1 VILFSAGNTAK
12 IVIEKLLCDLGVLCG
27 KNGDFCYQVMIT
39 VNGKKVPWREGMTVA
54 DLLKDLNDSYTY
66 ILVRINDKQVSRPN
80 FDKTLIPDN
89 SEVFLVPMVA
99 GG

>member
-1 VILFSAGNTAK
+1 VIK
-12 IVIEKLLCDLGVLCG
+12 IKG
-27 KNGDFCYQVMIT
+27 KDF
-39 VNGKKVPWREGMTVA
+39 PWHEGMTIT
-54 DLLKDLNDSYTY
+54 DLLKDLDDSFPY
-66 ILVRINDKQVSRPN
+66 IIARINDKQVSRPN